1 MDFTPPFVN
10 RRKFALNLR
19 SGVNRRFQNLR
30 EGRLPFGLRFQLRP
44 NKAEKPEDSI
54 FCVVKGSR

>member
-10 RRKFALNLR
+10 RRKLTLNTGY
-19 SGVNRRFQNLR
+19 GVDRRFQNTR
-30 EGRLPFGLRFQLRP
+30 EERLPFGLRFQLRP
-44 NKAEKPEDSI
+44 NKAEKPEDSE